1 MKAKTF
7 KTNLFLNFTNIFFL
21 FFKFSIAL
29 GYEESDDLCNLSALS
44 LLDESKSFINPKTF
58 VKHKS
63 LICSNNEINEE
74 DPEQQKILR
83 RRRTT
88 AVSKYIDYQPVSL
101 TPKLDTENIVLRR
114 CQQSE
119 PLDFNEVYSESAL
132 RNCRKI
138 GEGVYGEVFMNKTV
152 TGEAVVLK
160 IIPIEGQQQIN
171 GESQKK
177 FDEILSEIVIAMEL
191 SNLKNDSE
199 FMTSGFVDVVNV
211 RCVKG
216 KYPEHLID
224 LWELYRD
231 NHETENDHPE
241 VFSESQ
247 LYIVLELA
255 NGGQDLEAFT
265 FSNALQSYSAFVQV
279 SFLILK

>member
-1 MKAKTF
+1 M
-7 KTNLFLNFTNIFFL
+7 
-21 FFKFSIAL
+21 
-29 GYEESDDLCNLSALS
+29 CNLSALS

-63 LICSNNEINEE
+63 LICSSNEINEE
-74 DPEQQKILR
+74 ESEQQKILR

-88 AVSKYIDYQPVSL
+88 AVSKYIDYQPAL
-101 TPKLDTENIVLRR
+101 LAPKLDTEKIVLRR

-119 PLDFNEVYSESAL
+119 PLDFNEVYSESVL

-160 IIPIEGQQQIN
+160 IIPIEGQLQIN

-191 SNLKNDSE
+191 SNLKNDND

-241 VFSESQ
+241 IFQESQ

-279 SFLILK
+279 SFLIFFFLLIFVVFVIVFFYNFHSWWV

>member
-1 MKAKTF
+1 M
-7 KTNLFLNFTNIFFL
+7 
-21 FFKFSIAL
+21 
-29 GYEESDDLCNLSALS
+29 CNLSALS

-63 LICSNNEINEE
+63 LISSNNEINEE
-74 DPEQQKILR
+74 DSEQQKNLR

-88 AVSKYIDYQPVSL
+88 AVSKYIDYQPAIL
-101 TPKLDTENIVLRR
+101 ARKLDTEQIVLRR

-119 PLDFNEVYSESAL
+119 PLDFNEVYSESVL

-191 SNLKNDSE
+191 SNLKNDND

-241 VFSESQ
+241 IFSESQ

-279 SFLILK
+279 SFSFFFNFQFSLLFLF